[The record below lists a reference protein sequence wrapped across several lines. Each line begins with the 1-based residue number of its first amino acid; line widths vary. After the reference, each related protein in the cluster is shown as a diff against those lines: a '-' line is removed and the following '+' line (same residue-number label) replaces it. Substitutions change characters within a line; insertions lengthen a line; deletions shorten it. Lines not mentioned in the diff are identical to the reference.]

1 MAKSRTAVGTFGIAR
16 RDNSTLGWVLR
27 GAAAGERESLAIVN
41 AILALARGLGMAT
54 TAEGVETVEQAD
66 AMRALGCDQLQ
77 GYLFGRPVA
86 AGAPDEPRDDRLRA
100 TA

>member
-1 MAKSRTAVGTFGIAR
+1 MSRAR
-16 RDNSTLGWVLR
+16 FSKIKIDRNFVS

-86 AGAPDEPRDDRLRA
+86 AGSADESCDNLRRA